1 MQSGDY
7 SYYGVGRV
15 FLKEKGTAT
24 GLMHIG
30 NCSALAFAVS
40 EDVKKQEDYTVVGGG
55 TVAEVRRLTSV
66 ESSVTLLDLD
76 KTNVAR
82 AFYGTGSSVASAAV
96 VDESHTAYV
105 GAFIATNKP
114 MDLEATITVK
124 EGATVL
130 TLGTEYSVS
139 SGGITVLGGGLI
151 NGDTV
156 LISYTSIAHESIE
169 GLTTEGKEYELFF
182 EGMNEAKDGRSVNV
196 WAHRV
201 KFGATDVLDLIKND
215 FSSMTI
221 KGTLLRD
228 NTKTG
233 TGMSKFF
240 KVQLALGE

>member
-1 MQSGDY
+1 M
-7 SYYGVGRV
+7 
-15 FLKEKGTAT
+15 
-24 GLMHIG
+24 
-30 NCSALAFAVS
+30 
-40 EDVKKQEDYTVVGGG
+40 
-55 TVAEVRRLTSV
+55 
-66 ESSVTLLDLD
+66 
-76 KTNVAR
+76 
-82 AFYGTGSSVASAAV
+82 
-96 VDESHTAYV
+96 
-105 GAFIATNKP
+105 
-114 MDLEATITVK
+114 
-124 EGATVL
+124 
-130 TLGTEYSVS
+130 
-139 SGGITVLGGGLI
+139 GGGLI